1 VAGLPTVVARELEVR
16 PEKHQWLIEGLWSDD
31 AVGIIGGEPK
41 CCKSFL
47 ALDVAVAVATGQPC
61 LDRFAVARRGRV
73 LLYAAEDALH
83 VVRARLQGIALARG
97 TTLDQLDIHVI
108 TVPSLRLDIEQDCA
122 RLRQTVAQLRPR
134 LLVLDPFVR
143 LHRRDENLSG
153 EVAPLLAFLRDL
165 QRRWSVSVI
174 VVHHARK
181 GAGSMR
187 AGQALRG
194 SSEFHAWGDS
204 NLYLRRP
211 GGGERIS
218 LQVEHRAAPPV
229 GPLSLELVANDDALA
244 LAVLDTPAQE
254 DAPNPQPAD
263 RVLAALSEAPAPL
276 TIGAIRTACRMKNQT
291 VGRAVALLAEQGH
304 VRKTDRGYELIT
316 R

>member
-122 RLRQTVAQLRPR
+122 RY
-134 LLVLDPFVR
+134 
-143 LHRRDENLSG
+143 
-153 EVAPLLAFLRDL
+153 
-165 QRRWSVSVI
+165 
-174 VVHHARK
+174 
-181 GAGSMR
+181 GAGRRGR
-187 AGQALRG
+187 A
-194 SSEFHAWGDS
+194 
-204 NLYLRRP
+204 P
-211 GGGERIS
+211 
-218 LQVEHRAAPPV
+218 
-229 GPLSLELVANDDALA
+229 
-244 LAVLDTPAQE
+244 
-254 DAPNPQPAD
+254 
-263 RVLAALSEAPAPL
+263 
-276 TIGAIRTACRMKNQT
+276 
-291 VGRAVALLAEQGH
+291 RAVAGAERRSAASEH
-304 VRKTDRGYELIT
+304 NPARCPDAMTAR
-316 R
+316 